1 MGFIYSQLFQSL
13 PVPTQTHNGKTVL
26 VTGSNVGL
34 GKEAARHFVRLG
46 AAKVILAV
54 RDLSKGIDA
63 AKDILET
70 TGRESETVEVWE
82 LDMSNYNS
90 VQALAR
96 RASTE
101 LPRLD
106 IVLANAGVAKTKFET
121 IEDNEASITINVIST
136 LLLVL
141 LLMPKLKET
150 AASFKTRP
158 TLTITSSEVHGHTT
172 FPEKSAPDGEILS
185 TLAME
190 EKADMTDRYP
200 VSKLLEVFMVRSFAE
215 KYPSNSFPVT
225 LNCVN
230 PGLCHSNLAR
240 NAGFGMVVIKAILA
254 RSTEVGSRALIHAA
268 SSGSESHGHY
278 LSDCSIKPP
287 SRFVVS
293 EEGKSAQDRVWKEL
307 VEKCEVI
314 RPGIMERISV

>member
-1 MGFIYSQLFQSL
+1 MDFIYSQLFQSI
-13 PVPTQTHNGKTVL
+13 PVPTQTHAGKTVI

-54 RDLSKGIDA
+54 RNLSKGIDA
-63 AKDILET
+63 AKDILKT
-70 TGRESETVEVWE
+70 TGKKCETVEVWE
-82 LDMSNYNS
+82 LDMGNYKS
-90 VQALAR
+90 VQELAR

-101 LPRLD
+101 LTRLD
-106 IVLANAGVAKTKFET
+106 IVLANAGVAKTKFEM
-121 IEDNEASITINVIST
+121 IEDNEATITINVIST

-141 LLMPKLKET
+141 LLMPKLEET

-190 EKADMTDRYP
+190 EKANMTDRYP
-200 VSKLLEVFMVRSFAE
+200 VSKLLEVFIVRSFAE
-215 KYPSNSFPVT
+215 KYPSTSFPVT

-230 PGLCHSNLAR
+230 PGLCHSY
-240 NAGFGMVVIKAILA
+240 
-254 RSTEVGSRALIHAA
+254 A
-268 SSGSESHGHY
+268 S
-278 LSDCSIKPP
+278 
-287 SRFVVS
+287 
-293 EEGKSAQDRVWKEL
+293 
-307 VEKCEVI
+307 
-314 RPGIMERISV
+314 